1 MAEADSELK
10 VALKNG
16 QGDQLNIE
24 NTEGDDKVIEMDVAL
39 LKVFGLISWRYFY
52 SILTSFRY

>member
-39 LKVFGLISWRYFY
+39 LKVFGLISWGYFY